1 MWIWVLVTGL
11 LGLATLFLFLL
22 YRQTKAAL
30 LQYVDGQ
37 EPLAVEEVA
46 ALLQEL
52 EDTGEAIVLRLEAKK
67 QEIDNLTRLL
77 DAKMEAIQMA
87 LLAQSS
93 PNLSPGSDII
103 SPSATA
109 ESKSA
114 APLAKHN
121 TIKQFVEQGFD
132 PVQIARQTGLD
143 LDEIRLI
150 VNLLTAES
158 KAAAQH

>member
-1 MWIWVLVTGL
+1 MD
-11 LGLATLFLFLL
+11 LGFGNRIAGPSNSLSLLL

-52 EDTGEAIVLRLEAKK
+52 EDTEKLLYCVWKLKAGDR
-67 QEIDNLTRLL
+67 QLTRLL

-93 PNLSPGSDII
+93 PNLSPGSDIV

-109 ESKSA
+109 DSKSA

-132 PVQIARQTGLD
+132 PANCTPN
-143 LDEIRLI
+143 RLG
-150 VNLLTAES
+150 S
-158 KAAAQH
+158 G